1 MKTNVTVEK
10 TLLEPGKSKGL
21 LEVFSRYYL
30 LKLLVHKELRAR
42 YRGSVLGML
51 WSYAKPAMQFIIFY
65 FALGVF
71 LQMNKSIENYAIY
84 LFSGVVLINYFSEV
98 FGNCTRSVV
107 GNAPLVKKI
116 YLPRELFP
124 VSSVFV
130 GISHFLPQVL
140 VLVVGALIY
149 GWVPTVWS
157 IIAMILGF
165 IIVTILA
172 LGVGLFFAAINV
184 LFRDAENFVDII
196 LMIVTWIC
204 PVLYSWHNVYDVFG
218 GTIYWKLYQFNPL
231 APAIELFHDAFWT
244 PTLSSGVADNPPAMW
259 QWAILGLV
267 TSIVFL
273 LIGELVFRKLD
284 KRFAQ
289 EL

>member
-1 MKTNVTVEK
+1 MSKTAIEAKN
-10 TLLEPGKSKGL
+10 LAEPGKSKGL
-21 LEVFSRYYL
+21 LEVFSRRYL

-51 WSYAKPAMQFIIFY
+51 WSYAKPAMQFTVFY

-71 LQMNKSIENYAIY
+71 LKMNRAVDNYAIY
-84 LFSGVVLINYFSEV
+84 LFSGVIMINYFSEV

-107 GNAPLVKKI
+107 GNAALVKKI

-130 GISHFLPQVL
+130 GIAHFLPQLVVL
-140 VLVVGALIY
+140 LVGALIY
-149 GWVPTVWS
+149 GWVPTFSS
-157 IIAMILGF
+157 ILALILAF
-165 IIVTILA
+165 SIVTIFA
-172 LGVGLFFAAINV
+172 LGLGILFAALNV

-196 LMIVTWIC
+196 LMITTWIC
-204 PVLYSWHNVYDVFG
+204 PVLYSWHNVYDVFQ
-218 GTIYWKLYQFNPL
+218 GTVYWKLYQLNPL
-231 APAIELFHDAFWT
+231 APAVELFHEAFWS
-244 PTLSSGVADNPPAMW
+244 PTLSTPSDNPARMW
-259 QWAILGLV
+259 EWGLIALV
-267 TSIVFL
+267 TSFIFL
-273 LIGELVFRKLD
+273 IIGELVFRKLD